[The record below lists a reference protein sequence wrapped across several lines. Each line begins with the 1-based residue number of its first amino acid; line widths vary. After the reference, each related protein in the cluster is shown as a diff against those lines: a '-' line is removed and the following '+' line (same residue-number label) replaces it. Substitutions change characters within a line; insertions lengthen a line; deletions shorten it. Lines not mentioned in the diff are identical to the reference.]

1 MTEAAVPPDL
11 VDPTHASIPLPPPAS
26 PPPPLPPLTLSI
38 PTGLPTPVVAA
49 KTIHEP
55 EVTLQQLEYDEDSE
69 DTSPIEHYTYTC
81 QDPNRVA
88 VQTQVFEPESPSP
101 ILSAWP
107 PAQLNPDYLAPYHPS
122 LHKNVHNWSQILLD
136 QVRQKGVA
144 PLSADHTYQSTGA
157 LEGETAE
164 PGASFKG
171 VSVATTSSLATDD
184 AIKVEKHFLFQTHHR
199 QPHSKHA
206 PHGSKSHPIRP
217 RHHHARRASERSTRT
232 FRGLVEFLQRLLRAL
247 KRRNASPAQ
256 EEKKDATPKEANP
269 SSPTPAPLRP
279 PQPSPATESA
289 LAELSDGSLQY
300 LSVSENGASGDQE
313 SSRSNTCFTQGS
325 EPEPQISPEPRK
337 SIANTA
343 TSAISNG
350 LQAIKGVPKMMK
362 FIDKFKSHANNHHAE
377 EARHH
382 TTQKQTAAPGLKADT
397 VPTTPRMSPAALAA
411 AAQLEAMAEQKRKER
426 ARGPRM
432 HPKLLELYEVTDRV
446 LGVGTFA
453 TVKEIKLKSTGQS
466 FALKIILKKTLQ
478 GKGSMLDTEIAVLS
492 KVRHPNCVSLLEM
505 FETEDAVYLVT
516 DLAAGGELFDQ
527 LLKKGYYTEG
537 DAARLVREILLGV
550 EYLHNMG
557 IVHRDLKPENLL
569 FHDKTENSRLMIT
582 DFGLS
587 KVLTSGNDVLMTACG
602 TPGYVAPEVLEE
614 IGHGKPVDMWSVGV
628 IAYTLLCGYTP
639 FWGED
644 QPSLFENIISGQY
657 QYEEEY
663 WKDISPLA
671 KSFIDS
677 LLVTQASRRP
687 TATQALSHPWF
698 RAMLDQDLTAPASP
712 SDSVN
717 LLPAMRKNFNARNV
731 FKKAVRAVGIL
742 RRMQGLSPPSSPTTS
757 SSNPDSESLPR
768 GTDVACT
775 EGIIVTE
782 GKTWLQN
789 GGLSFHDVVSAAV
802 MTHQG
807 VRLDPVTAHVAP
819 DVASTSVDT
828 AEAAD
833 DSNEYLNRVNAALE
847 VLAVKGDLKEGT
859 MTATPLRLPEA
870 EGGMLGESQNCK

>member
-1 MTEAAVPPDL
+1 M
-11 VDPTHASIPLPPPAS
+11 
-26 PPPPLPPLTLSI
+26 PPLTISI
-38 PTGLPTPVVAA
+38 PAPVVVSVADPA
-49 KTIHEP
+49 VATKKMHEP
-55 EVTLQQLEYDEDSE
+55 EVKLQQLEYDEDGE
-69 DTSPIEHYTYTC
+69 DTPPIGHYTYTY
-81 QDPNRVA
+81 QDPTKVA

-107 PAQLNPDYLAPYHPS
+107 PSQLNPDYLVPYHPS

-136 QVRQKGVA
+136 QVRQKGI
-144 PLSADHTYQSTGA
+144 PPSSADHTHQSTSA
-157 LEGETAE
+157 STPDGETAE

-171 VSVATTSSLATDD
+171 VSVATTASSARDEP
-184 AIKVEKHFLFQTHHR
+184 IKVEKHFLFQTHHR

-206 PHGSKSHPIRP
+206 SHSSSKSHTIRP
-217 RHHHARRASERSTRT
+217 RHPIHARRASERSTRT
-232 FRGLVEFLQRLLRAL
+232 LRSFLQFLQRLLRAL
-247 KRRNASPAQ
+247 KRRNSSSSREKAK
-256 EEKKDATPKEANP
+256 EEEEEQKDAKPKEAHSP
-269 SSPTPAPLRP
+269 SSTPPSSRAPPPSSSSAAESTPAE
-279 PQPSPATESA
+279 PS
-289 LAELSDGSLQY
+289 DDSLQY
-300 LSVSENGASGDQE
+300 LSVSENGASEDQDP
-313 SSRSNTCFTQGS
+313 SRSNTCITDGS
-325 EPEPQISPEPRK
+325 ELEPKKSMAAKPTISGVP
-337 SIANTA
+337 
-343 TSAISNG
+343 NG
-350 LQAIKGVPKMMK
+350 LKAIKGVPKMMK
-362 FIDKFKSHANNHHAE
+362 FIDKIKNHANNHHSE
-377 EARHH
+377 EASDHAS
-382 TTQKQTAAPGLKADT
+382 QKQAAAQGMKENAAPA
-397 VPTTPRMSPAALAA
+397 TPKMSPAALAA
-411 AAQLEAMAEQKRKER
+411 AAQLEAVAEQKRREK

-432 HPKLLELYEVTDRV
+432 HPKLLELYEITDRV

-453 TVKEIKLKSTGQS
+453 TVKEIKLKDTRQP

-537 DAARLVREILLGV
+537 DAARLTREILLGV

-569 FHDKTENSRLMIT
+569 FHDKTENARLMIT

-644 QPSLFENIISGQY
+644 QPSLFENIISGEY

-698 RAMLDQDLTAPASP
+698 RAMLDQDLAAPASP
-712 SDSVN
+712 ADSVN

-742 RRMQGLSPPSSPTTS
+742 RRMQGSPPSSPS
-757 SSNPDSESLPR
+757 SSSDSDSDREGLPR
-768 GTDVACT
+768 VVDGACAD
-775 EGIIVTE
+775 GVVVTE
-782 GKTWLQN
+782 GKMRLQN
-789 GGLSFHDVVSAAV
+789 GGLSFHDVVNAAV
-802 MTHQG
+802 MTTQG

-819 DVASTSVDT
+819 DVASSSVDT
-828 AEAAD
+828 AGAAD
-833 DSNEYLNRVNAALE
+833 DSIDYLKRVNAALE
-847 VLAVKGDLKEGT
+847 VLTFKGDLEEDT
-859 MTATPLRLPEA
+859 MTA
-870 EGGMLGESQNCK
+870 